1 MSEPMTTWD
10 EVWAVVADDEGQL
23 WLLGGCDRDAW
34 LDGPVMADNS
44 EHAMVQSI
52 LRKHGINPGDAADP
66 ADAGELLMLHS
77 TCWRPDGPRRIDTF
91 LVAVKADGVVLER
104 WPDALPITPDLYG
117 DGGGAPGKP
126 PTHGAT
132 EEPVPRELDVLFH
145 GLGHFKQQ
153 MRVNGTH
160 RAALGEPWRI
170 ALEPFEET
178 LAGMYETPHQSAA

>member
-10 EVWAVVADDEGQL
+10 EVWAVVADKNARI

-34 LDGPVMADNS
+34 MDGPVMADNS

-52 LRKHGINPGDAADP
+52 LRQHGIDPGNPETGDPGD
-66 ADAGELLMLHS
+66 LLMLHS
-77 TCWRPDGPRRIDTF
+77 TSWRPDGPRRIDTY
-91 LVAVKADGVVLER
+91 VAAVKFDGVVLER
-104 WPDALPITPDLYG
+104 WPDALPVTPDLYR
-117 DGGGAPGKP
+117 DDDEAPGRP

-145 GLGHFKQQ
+145 GLGHFKDQIKK
-153 MRVNGTH
+153 NGTH
-160 RAALGEPWRI
+160 RAALGEAWRV

-178 LAGMYETPHQSAA
+178 LAGMYETPHQAAA